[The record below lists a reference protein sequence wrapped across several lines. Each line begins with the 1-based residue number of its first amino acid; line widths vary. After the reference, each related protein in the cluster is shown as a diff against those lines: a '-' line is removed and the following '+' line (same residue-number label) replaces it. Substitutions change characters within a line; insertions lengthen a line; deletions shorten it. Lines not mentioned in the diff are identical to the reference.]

1 MDNEYTLDYDSCAL
15 YFFNLFN
22 TKKNFLEKSEKKE
35 KGKEDRISFSTHR
48 YLFFLSESI
57 YDNNHLSFSS
67 SPTFQI

>member
-1 MDNEYTLDYDSCAL
+1 MIPVLCIFSTFLIQ
-15 YFFNLFN
+15 
-22 TKKNFLEKSEKKE
+22 KKNFLEKSEKKE

-67 SPTFQI
+67 SPTFQV